1 MAETL
6 YGTKSQLIN
15 LIREVV
21 GAKET
26 GLVSVLT
33 DTNHAVL
40 LKFYAGKLIHLHSR
54 TREIGDVVQVLNE
67 SGQVR
72 FKFAHFFLEAEPEL
86 MPIESL
92 LQLIETGINEAVA
105 TKSPS
110 KIPDNGVTTDVEQ
123 SSSELEPIKELFTR
137 LASEYVGPIVDML
150 VDEAFENNNDPMQA
164 IEFIADMIPDTDQAA
179 SFRSQAHKAT
189 KIIPL

>member
-6 YGTKSQLIN
+6 YGTKSQLMH

-40 LKFYAGKLIHLHSR
+40 LKFYAGKLIHLYSR

-67 SGQVR
+67 SQQVR
-72 FKFAHFFLEAEPEL
+72 FKFAHFSMEAEPEL

-92 LQLIETGINEAVA
+92 LQLIETGNNEIVA
-105 TKSPS
+105 TKSSPN
-110 KIPDNGVTTDVEQ
+110 IPDNDVTIDVGQ
-123 SSSELEPIKELFTR
+123 SSSELEPIKELFTE

-164 IEFIADMIPDTDQAA
+164 IEFIADMIPDRDQAA
-179 SFRSQAHKAT
+179 SFRSKAHKAT
-189 KIIPL
+189 RIIPL

>member
-72 FKFAHFFLEAEPEL
+72 FKFAHFLLEAEPEL

-92 LQLIETGINEAVA
+92 LQLIETGNNEVVA
-105 TKSPS
+105 TKSSP
-110 KIPDNGVTTDVEQ
+110 KIPDNDVTTEVEQ
-123 SSSELEPIKELFTR
+123 SSSELEPIKELLAN

-164 IEFIADMIPDTDQAA
+164 IEFIADMIPDRDQAT
-179 SFRSQAHKAT
+179 SFRSKAHKAT
-189 KIIPL
+189 KIISL